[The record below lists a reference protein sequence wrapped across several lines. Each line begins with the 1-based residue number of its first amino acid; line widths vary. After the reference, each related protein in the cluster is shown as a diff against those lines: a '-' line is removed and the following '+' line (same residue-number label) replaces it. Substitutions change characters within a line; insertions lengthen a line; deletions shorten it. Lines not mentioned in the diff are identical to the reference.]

1 MMITDVAFWTLLRP
15 KLLVCWSSHTRSS
28 GENARM
34 DTGAGAWAPY
44 CLVVGTHLH
53 DLWLGLGAPLSCER
67 TGYRITAAGKI
78 IPTSKGDPH
87 LSWREGRG
95 CHKRETGCAKSQQ
108 DLYYL
113 HLEKKNILLSRTI
126 HFSRQDL
133 YFKNYFNLFNIH
145 SNKIC
150 LFLFF
155 TVPIWVLRSY
165 CCEVTSNFLRS
176 FS

>member
-95 CHKRETGCAKSQQ
+95 CHTRETGCAKSQQ

-113 HLEKKNILLSRTI
+113 HLEKKIFYYLEQSIFLGRIFTSKTI
-126 HFSRQDL
+126 S
-133 YFKNYFNLFNIH
+133 
-145 SNKIC
+145 IC
-150 LFLFF
+150 LIYTLIRFVF
-155 TVPIWVLRSY
+155 
-165 CCEVTSNFLRS
+165 S
-176 FS
+176 FSSLFQFEF